1 MGKVCE
7 GGGDMVLRRRW
18 YGTKIS
24 ISWAPVGAKNLLGP
38 LRMCCC
44 DVVLNG
50 YSIAVLQCCS
60 FSFPFCS
67 PSVLQ
72 SISMNPAV
80 LWFCSVMSLL
90 CCETQ
95 KCDRQTELLLEV
107 LADLKIKGW
116 LFLDCGNIRIT
127 AYELYKVK
135 NIFYRWIPCSYL
147 SVISKNWH
155 RKMIFNFRHRT
166 DVLKLYSREILFLDN
181 IIQIIFKIQRFFG
194 VVKNMVKTKVSI
206 TDILNGWI
214 ISVFWWS

>member
-1 MGKVCE
+1 M
-7 GGGDMVLRRRW
+7 
-18 YGTKIS
+18 
-24 ISWAPVGAKNLLGP
+24 LLWCGIEW
-38 LRMCCC
+38 LLYC
-44 DVVLNG
+44 
-50 YSIAVLQCCS
+50 SAAVLQ
-60 FSFPFCS
+60 FFLPF
-67 PSVLQ
+67 LQ
-72 SISMNPAV
+72 SISAAKHQHES
-80 LWFCSVMSLL
+80 CSVMSLL

-166 DVLKLYSREILFLDN
+166 DVLKLYSREILFLEN
-181 IIQIIFKIQRFFG
+181 F
-194 VVKNMVKTKVSI
+194 M
-206 TDILNGWI
+206 WI
-214 ISVFWWS
+214 ILLIWRFLGITKTW